1 MYVKELMKELKKYP
15 SNALVS
21 VRIDTSFWNQGDT
34 WQNKISKKLKDE
46 IDDTLII
53 PNYWIEEVEA
63 NTSSDWEQYPELTIW
78 GSY

>member
-15 SNALVS
+15 SNALVR

-63 NTSSDWEQYPELTIW
+63 NTSSDWEQYPELTIR